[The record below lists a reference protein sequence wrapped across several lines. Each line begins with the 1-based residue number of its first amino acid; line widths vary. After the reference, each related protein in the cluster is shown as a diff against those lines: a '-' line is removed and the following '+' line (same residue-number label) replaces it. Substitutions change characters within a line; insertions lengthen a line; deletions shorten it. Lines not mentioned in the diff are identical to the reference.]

1 MEKDFINDVA
11 LNLRQSGNAELASK
25 WVRLA
30 QEMGFGE
37 EAGFNPSSTGFDPN
51 PMIANF
57 ARPVTPEQKTNEHTC
72 SVSFTAPENITED
85 KMMEYITNIK
95 NALPGVIVGGFKWS
109 VKAKK

>member
-11 LNLRQSGNAELASK
+11 LNLRQSGNSALANK

-30 QEMGFGE
+30 QEMGFGDNI
-37 EAGFNPSSTGFDPN
+37 NPMTGYDPN
-51 PMIANF
+51 PMIENF
-57 ARPVTPEQKTNEHTC
+57 ARPVAPETKTNEHTC
-72 SVSFTAPENITED
+72 SVSFTAPDDITED

-95 NALPGVIVGGFKWS
+95 NALPGVVVGGFKWS

>member
-11 LNLRQSGNAELASK
+11 LNLRQSGNSELASK

-30 QEMGFGE
+30 QEMGYGDDTT
-37 EAGFNPSSTGFDPN
+37 NPMTGYDPN
-51 PMIANF
+51 PMIQNF
-57 ARPVTPEQKTNEHTC
+57 ARPVTPEAKVNEHTC
-72 SVSFTAPENITED
+72 SVTFSAPENITED

>member
-1 MEKDFINDVA
+1 MEKDFINNVA
-11 LNLRQSGNAELASK
+11 LNLRQSGNTELASK

-37 EAGFNPSSTGFDPN
+37 EAINPMTGYEPN
-51 PMIANF
+51 PMISNF
-57 ARPVTPEQKTNEHTC
+57 ARPSSPEAKTNEHTC
-72 SVSFTAPENITED
+72 SVTFSAPDNITED

-95 NALPGVIVGGFKWS
+95 TALPGVVVGGFKWS